1 MAFADS
7 FTFTRASTGAY
18 LDASGN
24 PQVAAVGVA
33 RFDHLADG
41 TSLGLLM
48 QGQPETGTPD
58 QVAAIDTGWG
68 AVTSTIL
75 HEHMTPEG
83 LVMNRAMYSATP
95 LAAVNGLLRTKGWHR
110 RITVVPALLNNVNG
124 QVSYAGKL
132 WTIYGLI
139 QAAAGVVIGPSSTTA
154 VREA

>member
-7 FTFTRASTGAY
+7 FTFTRPRTGSY

-24 PQVAAVGVA
+24 PQVAADDTP

-41 TSLGLLM
+41 TPLGLLVE
-48 QGQPETGTPD
+48 GQPEFTTAD
-58 QVAAIDTGWG
+58 QAAAIDTGWG
-68 AVTSTIL
+68 AVTSTVL

-83 LVMNRAMYSATP
+83 LVMNRAMYSAAP
-95 LAAVNGLLRTKGWHR
+95 LAAVNGLMRIKGWHR
-110 RITVVPALLNNVNG
+110 RITVVPTLLDNIGG
-124 QVSYAGKL
+124 QVAFAGKA

-139 QAAAGVVIGPSSTTA
+139 QVNAGTVIGPSATIA